1 MTLHTTL
8 LSALRALLRRT
19 KRMHALLA
27 TFLRS
32 LRPALSPSPTS
43 LYAAEI
49 ESLFA
54 ALDAPGLRRLADGLQ
69 AEYVVALR
77 ENPACMLPSYSHVLP
92 SGAETGRYVA
102 LDVGGSTFRVAVL
115 ELFGRDSEGGESIVR
130 GSRTFRIDD
139 VVKQRIGVAF
149 FEWLAERI
157 EETLGEVLG
166 DLKDGEEREKMD
178 MGLSWSFPIEHT
190 SLRSGKIQGMGKGF
204 RAMEGLLGADL
215 ADVLQG
221 ACDRRHLP
229 VTLTATVNDAA
240 STLLSRAYNTP
251 HTHYGLILGTG
262 TNIAVHLPT
271 SLLGA
276 KLAERSNN
284 VVSPPTS
291 PPSLST
297 SPGSSVSTSS
307 AVPPHDHVIVNT
319 EISMFGAGVLPL
331 TRFDK
336 ALDAAHALPGFQP
349 LEMLV
354 SGRYLGEVARLVIVE
369 GFERG
374 ALFADAKALPKGWE
388 RGYGLDTEVLAKL
401 QVGEW
406 KSLGLGITEAD
417 GEALGRIAIAV
428 SARAARVVASSIY
441 ALRSVRD
448 GAAAK
453 AVTMPTKAELIEG
466 VIEGTLTA
474 TPAAVKENT
483 VVACAGAI
491 IQFYPDFRAGTQAA
505 LDELCG
511 EQDQGR
517 IELCL
522 AEESSL
528 LGAAVGAAVVASGGE
543 GR

>member
-32 LRPALSPSPTS
+32 LRPALSSSPTA

-69 AEYVVALR
+69 AEYALALR

-115 ELFGRDSEGGESIVR
+115 ELFGRGREGEESVVR
-130 GSRTFRIDD
+130 GARTFPIND
-139 VVKQRIGVAF
+139 VVKQRVGVAF

-157 EETLGEVLG
+157 EETLREVLG
-166 DLKDGEEREKMD
+166 ETKEDEERTKMD

-190 SLRSGKIQGMGKGF
+190 SLRSGRIHGMGKGF

-251 HTHYGLILGTG
+251 NTHYGLILGTG
-262 TNIAVHLPT
+262 VNIAVHLPS
-271 SLLGA
+271 SLVAG
-276 KLAERSNN
+276 KLALRNN
-284 VVSPPTS
+284 SAASPPNS

-307 AVPPHDHVIVNT
+307 ALPPHDHVIVNT
-319 EISMFGAGVLPL
+319 EISMFGTGILPL
-331 TRFDK
+331 TRFDS

-388 RGYGLDTEVLAKL
+388 RGYRLGTEVLAKL

-406 KSLGLGITEAD
+406 KSLGLGIVESD
-417 GEALGRIAIAV
+417 GEALQQIAAAV
-428 SARAARVVASSIY
+428 SARAARVVAASIY
-441 ALRSVRD
+441 ALRGIRD
-448 GAAAK
+448 GASATAA
-453 AVTMPTKAELIEG
+453 AAPTKAELLEG
-466 VIEGTLTA
+466 GGD
-474 TPAAVKENT
+474 
-483 VVACAGAI
+483 AGG
-491 IQFYPDFRAGTQAA
+491 AG
-505 LDELCG
+505 
-511 EQDQGR
+511 
-517 IELCL
+517 
-522 AEESSL
+522 
-528 LGAAVGAAVVASGGE
+528 
-543 GR
+543 

>member
-32 LRPALSPSPTS
+32 LRPTLSSSPTA

-54 ALDAPGLRRLADGLQ
+54 VLDAPSLRRLADGLQ
-69 AEYVVALR
+69 AEYALALR

-92 SGAETGRYVA
+92 SGAELGRFVA

-115 ELFGRDSEGGESIVR
+115 ELRGRGTEGEGSVMR
-130 GSRTFRIDD
+130 GARTFKINDA
-139 VVKQRIGVAF
+139 VKQLVGVVF

-157 EETLGEVLG
+157 EQTLDEVLG
-166 DLKDGEEREKMD
+166 EMKEGEERPKMD

-204 RAMEGLLGADL
+204 KANEGLVGADL
-215 ADVLQG
+215 ADVLQS
-221 ACDRRHLP
+221 ACDRRKIP
-229 VTLTATVNDAA
+229 VTLIATVNDAA
-240 STLLSRAYNTP
+240 ATLLSRAYNTP

-262 TNIAVHLPT
+262 VNIAVHLPT
-271 SLLGA
+271 SLLGE
-276 KLAERSNN
+276 KLTQRSIMAA
-284 VVSPPTS
+284 SPPTS

-307 AVPPHDHVIVNT
+307 ALPPHDHVIVNT
-319 EISMFGAGVLPL
+319 EISMFGAGVLPVN
-331 TRFDK
+331 RFDK
-336 ALDAAHALPGFQP
+336 ALDAAHVLPGYQP
-349 LEMLV
+349 LEMMV
-354 SGRYLGEVARLVIVE
+354 SGRYLGEVFRLVVVE

-374 ALFADAKALPKGWE
+374 VLFADAKALPKGWE
-388 RGYGLDTEVLAKL
+388 KGYCLDTEVVAKIHT
-401 QVGEW
+401 GEW
-406 KSLGLGITEAD
+406 KSLGLGIVESD
-417 GEALGRIAIAV
+417 GEALRRIAVAIA
-428 SARAARVVASSIY
+428 ARAARVVAASLY
-441 ALRSVRD
+441 ALRSARD
-448 GAAAK
+448 GAAATAL
-453 AVTMPTKAELIEG
+453 AVPTKAELVEG
-466 VIEGTLTA
+466 VIEGTITA

-483 VVACAGAI
+483 VVACAGAV
-491 IQFYPDFRAGTQAA
+491 IQFYPSFRAGTQTA

-511 EQDQGR
+511 EQAQGR

>member
-27 TFLRS
+27 AFLRS
-32 LRPALSPSPTS
+32 LRPTLSPSPTA

-69 AEYVVALR
+69 AQYALALR

-92 SGAETGRYVA
+92 SGTETGRYVA

-115 ELFGRDSEGGESIVR
+115 ELFGRGLDGEESVFR
-130 GSRTFRIDD
+130 GARTFRIDD
-139 VVKQRIGVAF
+139 VVKQLVGVAF

-157 EETLGEVLG
+157 EETLSEVLG
-166 DLKDGEEREKMD
+166 ETKEGEGLPRMD

-240 STLLSRAYNTP
+240 STLLSRAYSTP
-251 HTHYGLILGTG
+251 NTHYGLILGTG
-262 TNIAVHLPT
+262 VNIAVHLPT
-271 SLLGA
+271 TLVDG
-276 KLAERSNN
+276 KLALRSNSAA
-284 VVSPPTS
+284 SPPTS

-307 AVPPHDHVIVNT
+307 ALPPHDHVIVNT
-319 EISMFGAGVLPL
+319 EISMFGAGVLPV
-331 TRFDK
+331 TRFDT
-336 ALDAAHALPGFQP
+336 ALNAAHPLPGFQP

-388 RGYGLDTEVLAKL
+388 KGYSLGTELLAKL

-406 KSLGLGITEAD
+406 KSLGLGIVESD
-417 GEALGRIAIAV
+417 GEALRQIAV
-428 SARAARVVASSIY
+428 AVAARAARVVAAAIY
-441 ALRSVRD
+441 SLRSVRD
-448 GAAAK
+448 GAAGT
-453 AVTMPTKAELIEG
+453 AVATPTKAELIEG
-466 VIEGTLTA
+466 AIEGTHTA
-474 TPAAVKENT
+474 TPAAVKEDT
-483 VVACAGAI
+483 VVACAGAV
-491 IQFYPDFRAGTQAA
+491 IQFYPGFRAGTQAA
-505 LDELCG
+505 LDELCS
-511 EQDQGR
+511 EQAQGR